1 MSATSKTAAHLVA
14 EAKARVASLSPQ
26 EAAGALRR
34 GDALLV
40 DLRET
45 EERLEH
51 GSIRGAVHAPR
62 GMLEFFAD
70 PTSGYFRQEFD
81 PNRRTI
87 LFCASGARAALAAEA
102 LQSLGYADVAYL
114 AGGLRAWR
122 EAGLSIETGETGPER
137 AR

>member
-1 MSATSKTAAHLVA
+1 VILMPAKAKTAAHLVA
-14 EAKARVASLSPQ
+14 EAKARVASLSPR
-26 EAAGALRR
+26 EAADALRH

-62 GMLEFFAD
+62 GMLEFYAD
-70 PTSGYFRQEFD
+70 PTSAYFHPEFD

-87 LFCASGARAALAAEA
+87 LCCTSGARAALAAEA

-122 EAGLSIETGETGPER
+122 EAGLAIEPGS
-137 AR
+137 